1 MWVYFYLG
9 GDVLKNRDLY
19 LNQLIQFKDKK
30 LIKVITGLRRSGKS
44 TLLSLFEN
52 HLITS
57 GVDRNH
63 IIRMNF
69 ESFEFD
75 EITNYK
81 ELHEYINKRILDPN
95 KRHYILL
102 DEVQQVSS
110 WERVIN
116 SFFVDANVDIFIT
129 GSNAYLLSS
138 ELSTLLSGRY
148 VEIKMQPLSFKE
160 YLEFLDSDKEM
171 SLQEKFNQYLEYG
184 GLPTIVELLDNPDT
198 IGPFLEGIYN
208 TVLMKDVIERNG
220 VRDAA
225 LLESI
230 LKFIAANIGSIV
242 STKKISDYLTSSGRK
257 TTSDTI
263 DNYLKMLENAF
274 IIYKANRYDLKGK
287 MFLKTLEKYY
297 IVDIGIRNKL
307 IGLRNT
313 DYGHVLENIVY
324 LELLRRGYEVTIGKI
339 GSLEVDFVASKPNEK
354 IYYQVSATIMDEKT
368 RERELRPLESIS
380 DNYPKYILT
389 MDQTVFNDY
398 SGIRVKNI
406 IDFLLE

>member
-1 MWVYFYLG
+1 M
-9 GDVLKNRDLY
+9 
-19 LNQLIQFKDKK
+19 
-30 LIKVITGLRRSGKS
+30 
-44 TLLSLFEN
+44 E
-52 HLITS
+52 H
-57 GVDRNH
+57 
-63 IIRMNF
+63 
-69 ESFEFD
+69 
-75 EITNYK
+75 
-81 ELHEYINKRILDPN
+81 
-95 KRHYILL
+95 
-102 DEVQQVSS
+102 
-110 WERVIN
+110 
-116 SFFVDANVDIFIT
+116 
-129 GSNAYLLSS
+129 
-138 ELSTLLSGRY
+138 
-148 VEIKMQPLSFKE
+148 
-160 YLEFLDSDKEM
+160 
-171 SLQEKFNQYLEYG
+171 
-184 GLPTIVELLDNPDT
+184 PTT